1 MADDA
6 TVDSEA
12 PSELY
17 ELTINIIGNGHVNRT
32 PELLLYLE
40 GTDVD
45 LTAVADPG
53 WTFSGWSGDAS
64 GTNPTTTVT
73 IHDGDNTVSATFTE
87 NAVEQNAQLFVKGMN
102 GWIYYRTYDTVA
114 ESWGTW
120 KLVPGGTTIDT
131 PAVTAIGDELY
142 MVVRGADTT
151 SLWFGTVDL
160 TDDSFSGWS
169 FVSGS
174 TDSTPILT
182 AS

>member
-1 MADDA
+1 
-6 TVDSEA
+6 
-12 PSELY
+12 
-17 ELTINIIGNGHVNRT
+17 
-32 PELLLYLE
+32 
-40 GTDVD
+40 
-45 LTAVADPG
+45 
-53 WTFSGWSGDAS
+53 
-64 GTNPTTTVT
+64 
-73 IHDGDNTVSATFTE
+73 
-87 NAVEQNAQLFVKGMN
+87 MN